1 MRKFRRFCLQTAVIL
16 LDISACAGAGV
27 GLYLM
32 FPPLAWIFG
41 GAAAGYLAHH
51 LVALLE

>member
-1 MRKFRRFCLQTAVIL
+1 MRKFKRFCLQAAVIL
-16 LDISACAGAGV
+16 LDMGACAGAGV

-51 LVALLE
+51 LAALLE